1 LGVQTLPTA
10 ETITRLARQID
21 EAQLTLDEL
30 RRQCGCD
37 TFNSAV
43 VEPEKR
49 HQTALEAAKMAYA
62 HRLLRPKHLND
73 EEIFGEPAWDI
84 LLDLY
89 VHQAQNE
96 KVSVK
101 SACIESGAP
110 TTTALRWLNILEM
123 KGLVNSL
130 EDPDDSRRR
139 LIRLTAEGYE
149 AMTRYLNEIAR

>member
-1 LGVQTLPTA
+1 MPTA

-21 EAQLTLDEL
+21 EAQHTLDEL

-37 TFNSAV
+37 TFKGAV

-49 HQTALEAAKMAYA
+49 HQTALEAATMAYEQ
-62 HRLLRPKHLND
+62 RRLRPKHLNN
-73 EEIFGEPAWDI
+73 EEIFGEPAWDM

-101 SACIESGAP
+101 SACINSRAP
-110 TTTALRWLNILEM
+110 TATALRWLNVLEM
-123 KGLVNSL
+123 KGLVSCL
-130 EDPDDSRRR
+130 DDPDDAQRR
-139 LIRLTAEGYE
+139 LIKLTPEGYE

>member
-1 LGVQTLPTA
+1 MPRD
-10 ETITRLARQID
+10 TIMKLARQFD
-21 EAQLTLDEL
+21 EAQLTLDKL
-30 RRQCGCD
+30 RQQCGCEVFD
-37 TFNSAV
+37 HEI

-49 HQTALEAAKMAYA
+49 HQTALEAAKMAYEQRRA
-62 HRLLRPKHLND
+62 RGKHLND
-73 EEIFGEPAWDI
+73 EDIFGEPAWDM

-101 SACIESGAP
+101 SASVGSGAP
-110 TTTALRWLNILEM
+110 ATTALRWLSVLET
-123 KGLVNSL
+123 KGLVGSF

-139 LIRLTAEGYE
+139 LVHLTPEGYE